1 MINRSLDNQLIQAES
16 SSSSS
21 SSSSINEN
29 QLTLEVHLPLASNK
43 SKQLKKFHRLLS
55 RLDKIYN
62 KKEMST
68 KTLLPSSS
76 HINDR
81 YFFHSHSNTPNNTR
95 LSTKTKLNDISSPS
109 SLSKR
114 YKFSST
120 NTEQYDDKIYNF
132 STNQPEQ
139 RSHSSDSNRYYFPP
153 DSSIKN
159 SQHTLTYLRSGSG
172 LGQRSMAF
180 IEGGTSTSMSD
191 TPYLF
196 SKTSETQQYPST
208 ISTFIH
214 PDGRIIGFA
223 K

>member
-81 YFFHSHSNTPNNTR
+81 YFFHSHSNIPNNTR

-132 STNQPEQ
+132 STNQTEQ

-214 PDGRIIGFA
+214 PDGRINRI
-223 K
+223 